1 MSALLA
7 HLLIEIQ
14 PYHSHPSLKT
24 DILFIPDQMF
34 LFFTASSP
42 GARHKALPDHGSLT
56 KDVLW

>member
-1 MSALLA
+1 LA